1 MRAAIQ
7 AGIRDMDVRDIAAP
21 SVGDDAAILTVS
33 AAGICGSDLHPYH
46 ERAVAQDL
54 PEGHEVAGVITYLPR
69 DYGGMLKV
77 GDRVAVDPIMGRA
90 CGVCAICRAGQAFHC
105 AERPKTPRWGGAF
118 AEQFKTRPHGFF
130 GLPDNVTMEQGAL
143 VEPFG
148 IGVHAVRLARMV
160 PGASVAI
167 IGAGTI
173 GLMTLIA
180 ARGLGA
186 GDIFVLARHDHQARL
201 AAELGATAVIRTEGD
216 AAIDEVRGLTNGLGV
231 DLAIETVGGHGDT
244 INLALDLARRQG
256 SVSILGIFP
265 SKMSI
270 DILKANVREITAT
283 FPMCC
288 GIIDGRHDFE
298 IAIKMIASG
307 QAPVEKLVTH
317 RYPLNEAAPAFKTAA
332 DKSTGS
338 IKVHLIA

>member
-7 AGIRDMDVRDIAAP
+7 TGIHQVEVRDIAAP
-21 SVGDDAAILTVS
+21 SVSDDAAILTVT

-46 ERAVAQDL
+46 ERAAAQDM
-54 PEGHEVAGVITYLPR
+54 PEGHEASGVITFLPNG
-69 DYGGMLKV
+69 YQGV
-77 GDRVAVDPIMGRA
+77 FTIGDRVAVDPILGRA
-90 CGVCAICRAGQAFHC
+90 CGICAICRAGQAFHC
-105 AERPKTPRWGGAF
+105 PERPKTPRWGGAF
-118 AEQFKTRPHGFF
+118 AEQYKMRPQGLF
-130 GLPDNVTMEQGAL
+130 GLPANVTMEQGAL

-201 AAELGATAVIRTEGD
+201 AAKLGATVVIRSEGE
-216 AAIDEVRGLTNGLGV
+216 AAIEEVRRLTNGIGV
-231 DLAIETVGGHGDT
+231 DLAMETVGGHGDT
-244 INLALDLARRQG
+244 INQALDIARRQG
-256 SVSILGIFP
+256 SVSVLGIFP

-270 DILKANVREITAT
+270 DILKASVREITAT
-283 FPMCC
+283 FPICC

-307 QAPVEKLVTH
+307 QAQVEKLVTH
-317 RYPLNEAAPAFKTAA
+317 RYPLDAATAAFKTAA

-338 IKVHLIA
+338 VKVQLTT

>member
-7 AGIRDMDVRDIAAP
+7 TGIHQVEVRDIAAP
-21 SVGDDAAILTVS
+21 SVSDDTAIVTVA

-46 ERAVAQDL
+46 ERVTAQDV
-54 PEGHEVAGVITYLPR
+54 PDGHEAAGVITFLPES
-69 DYGGMLKV
+69 YQGELTIGS
-77 GDRVAVDPIMGRA
+77 RVAVDPIMGRA

-105 AERPKTPRWGGAF
+105 PERPKTPRWGGAF
-118 AEQFKTRPHGFF
+118 AEQYKMRPHGLFA
-130 GLPDNVTMEQGAL
+130 LPANVTMEQGAL

-186 GDIFVLARHDHQARL
+186 GDIYVLARHDHQARL
-201 AAELGATAVIRTEGD
+201 AAELGATVVIRSEGD
-216 AAIDEVRGLTNGLGV
+216 AAIEEIRQLTNGVGV
-231 DLAIETVGGHGDT
+231 DLAMETVGGHGDT
-244 INLALDLARRQG
+244 INQALDIARRQG

-270 DILKANVREITAT
+270 DILKASVREITAT

-298 IAIKMIASG
+298 IAIKMIANG
-307 QAPVEKLVTH
+307 QAQVEKLVTH
-317 RYPLNEAAPAFKTAA
+317 RYSLDAATAAFKTAA

-338 IKVHLIA
+338 IKVQLTA